1 MTLTIMKYFIFWF
14 LFVITFMSCDNR
26 SSDNTS
32 SDLINNKS
40 ALYPQK
46 EIVDDNFNDFI
57 DRFSADSVFQLN
69 RTKSPLKIKR
79 YYIDTDQ
86 DTVHFLERANF
97 EMIDFRKTKS
107 EGKYD
112 QWEQKIVVDKN
123 GTTARIEIRGIEN
136 GIMVDY
142 LFEKKTG
149 IWMLIEIDDSST

>member
-1 MTLTIMKYFIFWF
+1 MRYFTFWF
-14 LFVITFMSCDNR
+14 LFVIMFMSCDNR
-26 SSDNTS
+26 SSNNMNSHPND
-32 SDLINNKS
+32 NKS
-40 ALYPQK
+40 VLYPR
-46 EIVDDNFNDFI
+46 EENVDDNFSDFI
-57 DRFSADSVFQLN
+57 ERFSTDSVFQLN
-69 RTKSPLKIKR
+69 RTKFPLKTKR
-79 YYIDTDQ
+79 YDIDTDH
-86 DTVHFLERANF
+86 DTVQFLERANF

-112 QWEQKIVVDKN
+112 QWEQMIVVDKS